1 MVRGASPATYL
12 ESILVLNTSSYAIE
26 TRDLCKAYGT
36 KVVVNHLNLKVP
48 TGSVYGFLGRNG
60 AGKSTT
66 TKMLMGMLPADAGSG
81 TILGDDIPKIQ
92 PATRGKIAYIAEGHP
107 LYAWMTIKQLN
118 RFTKSFYQTWDQTLF
133 DRIIDH
139 FQLETNRPVKRFSK
153 GQQAQIS
160 LALALAPDPELLVL
174 DDPTLG
180 LDTVVRRDFIES
192 MIQIIQRQ
200 GRTILFSSHILGDV
214 ERVTDRIG
222 IMVDGVL
229 RADCPTDVF
238 KQSLVKFVLEFDSP
252 PPLDLKFPDSPGL
265 VHSRVFFHQLHA
277 VVVNPNGV
285 HQKLAESL
293 NPKEIIREQMNLEDA
308 FLEYTREKREA
319 LSFFTS

>member
-1 MVRGASPATYL
+1 MST
-12 ESILVLNTSSYAIE
+12 YAIQ
-26 TRDLCKAYGT
+26 TDNLCKAYGK

-48 TGSVYGFLGRNG
+48 TGCVYGFLGRNG

-66 TKMLMGMLPADAGSG
+66 TKMLMGMLPPDAGSG
-81 TILGDDIPKIQ
+81 TLLGDDITNIQ
-92 PATRGKIAYIAEGHP
+92 PETRARVAYIAEGHP

-118 RFTKSFYQTWDQTLF
+118 RFTKSFYAHWDQTLL

-139 FQLETNRPVKRFSK
+139 FQLATNRPVKRFSK

-160 LALALAPDPELLVL
+160 LALALAPDPELLIL

-180 LDTVVRRDFIES
+180 LDTVVRRDFMES
-192 MIQIIQRQ
+192 MIQIIQKQ

-214 ERVTDRIG
+214 ERVADRIG

-238 KQSLVKFVLEFDSP
+238 KQSLVKFILEFDSP
-252 PPLDLKFPDSPGL
+252 PPPDLKFPEVTGL
-265 VHSRVFFHQLHA
+265 VHSRVFFQQLH
-277 VVVNPNGV
+277 VVVVYPNGE
-285 HQKLAESL
+285 HQRLAESL
-293 NPKEIIREQMNLEDA
+293 NPKEIIVEKMNLEDA
-308 FLEYTREKREA
+308 FLEYTREPKGA
-319 LSFFTS
+319 LSFFS